1 MAKTTAEV
9 IREIT
14 SNHLLNND
22 GLMFGQSLKGAGWL
36 GGTIPDCEG
45 LVDLPIT
52 DIAGPGFAVGA
63 ALMGIRPIF
72 LVRYQG
78 FLWLNA
84 SPLINYAAKSLSIWN
99 RPCPLFIRAVGM
111 EGDGIGPVAS
121 GCLHS
126 VFMHPPGMKVVAPMT
141 PVEYQDTWNDFCAN
155 ETPVFVSEHRS
166 SYSISQEMPDIIN
179 QKSKITIMAISA
191 ARINALEAIDELV
204 KEGVDCDIFHL
215 VNLKPFKIPD
225 QLISS
230 LNLTKLGIV
239 IDTDF
244 ETCGASQSIAYEL
257 MLKTG
262 AKIHSHGLAD
272 KVSGVSKDT
281 ENLSPSKLEI
291 IDKIKSIIA
300 QNEY

>member
-14 SNHLLNND
+14 SNHLINNK
-22 GLMFGQSLKGAGWL
+22 GLMFGQSLRGAGWL

-63 ALMGIRPIF
+63 ALMNVRPIF

-84 SPLINYAAKSLSIWN
+84 SPIINYAAKSLSIWK

-126 VFMHPPGMKVVAPMT
+126 VFMHPPGLKVVSPMT
-141 PVEYQDTWNDFCAN
+141 PKEYKNIWDDFCSN
-155 ETPVFVSEHRS
+155 DTPVFVSEHRS
-166 SYSISQEMPDIIN
+166 SYSISKEMPDIHN
-179 QKSKITIMAISA
+179 KKSKITVVAISA
-191 ARINALEAIDELV
+191 ARINAIEAIEELG
-204 KEGVDCDIFHL
+204 KEGLNCDLFHL
-215 VNLKPFKIPD
+215 VWLKPFKVSD
-225 QLISS
+225 KLLSS
-230 LNLTKLGIV
+230 LEKTKLGLV

-244 ETCGASQSIAYEL
+244 EICGASQSISYEL

-262 AKIHSHGLAD
+262 AKVHGFGLAD
-272 KVSGVSKDT
+272 KVSGVSKET
-281 ENLSPSKLEI
+281 ENLTPSGSEI
-291 IDKIKSIIA
+291 KEKIKLILQQSKF
-300 QNEY
+300 

>member
-14 SNHLLNND
+14 SNHLINNK
-22 GLMFGQSLKGAGWL
+22 GLMFGQSLRGAGWL

-63 ALMGIRPIF
+63 ALMNVRPIF

-84 SPLINYAAKSLSIWN
+84 SPIINYAAKSLSIWK

-126 VFMHPPGMKVVAPMT
+126 VFMHPPGLKVVSPMT
-141 PVEYQDTWNDFCAN
+141 PKEYKNIWDDFCSN
-155 ETPVFVSEHRS
+155 DTPVFVSEHRS
-166 SYSISQEMPDIIN
+166 SYSISKEMPDIHN
-179 QKSKITIMAISA
+179 KKSKITIVAISA
-191 ARINALEAIDELV
+191 ARINATEAIEELG
-204 KEGVDCDIFHL
+204 KEGLNCDLFHL
-215 VNLKPFKIPD
+215 VCLKPFKVSE
-225 QLISS
+225 QLLSS
-230 LNLTKLGIV
+230 LEKTKLGLV

-244 ETCGASQSIAYEL
+244 ETCGASQSISYEL

-262 AKIHSHGLAD
+262 AKVHGFGLAD
-272 KVSGVSKDT
+272 KVSGVSKET
-281 ENLSPSKLEI
+281 ENLTPSRAEI
-291 IDKIKSIIA
+291 KEKIKLILQHSKF
-300 QNEY
+300 

>member
-14 SNHLLNND
+14 INHLSSNE
-22 GLMFGQSLKGAGWL
+22 GLLFGQSLKGAGWL
-36 GGTIPDCEG
+36 GGTIPNCDG

-63 ALMGIRPIF
+63 ALMGVRPIF

-84 SPLINYAAKSLSIWN
+84 SPIINYAAKSLSIWK

-126 VFMHPPGMKVVAPMT
+126 VFMHPPGLKVVAPMT
-141 PVEYQDTWNDFCAN
+141 PKEYRSVWDDFCN
-155 ETPVFVSEHRS
+155 NDEPVFVSEHRS
-166 SYSISQEMPDIIN
+166 SYSISKEMPDVHN
-179 QKSKITIMAISA
+179 KKPKITIIAISA
-191 ARINALEAIDELV
+191 ARLNAIEAIKELE
-204 KEGVDCDIFHL
+204 KEGLDCNIFHL
-215 VNLKPFKIPD
+215 VWLKPFKPTD
-225 QLISS
+225 KLLRS
-230 LNLTKLGIV
+230 LKTSKLGLV

-262 AKIHSHGLAD
+262 AKIYSFGLAD
-272 KVSGVSKDT
+272 KVSGVSNET
-281 ENLSPSKLEI
+281 ENLTPSKSEI
-291 IDKIKSIIA
+291 VQKIKYILH
-300 QNEY
+300 QR

>member
-14 SNHLLNND
+14 SNHLIANK
-22 GLMFGQSLKGAGWL
+22 GLMFGQSLRGAGWL

-63 ALMGIRPIF
+63 ALMNIRPIF

-84 SPLINYAAKSLSIWN
+84 SPLINYAAKSLNIWK

-141 PVEYQDTWNDFCAN
+141 PKEYQNVWDDFYSNDN
-155 ETPVFVSEHRS
+155 PVFVSEHRS
-166 SYSISQEMPDIIN
+166 SYQISKEMLDITDE
-179 QKSKITIMAISA
+179 KSKITIMAISA
-191 ARINALEAIDELV
+191 ARINALEAIKDLEE
-204 KEGVDCDIFHL
+204 EGIDCDMFHI
-215 VNLKPFKIPD
+215 VNLKPFEISN
-225 QLISS
+225 QLKKS
-230 LNLTKLGIV
+230 LSLTRLGLV

-257 MLKTG
+257 MLATG
-262 AKIHSHGLAD
+262 AKIHGYGLAD
-272 KVSGVSKDT
+272 RVSGVSKNT
-281 ENLSPSKLEI
+281 ENLTPSKFEI
-291 IDKIKSIIA
+291 KEKIKSIIS

>member
-14 SNHLLNND
+14 HNHLTNNN

-63 ALMGIRPIF
+63 ALMNIRPIF

-84 SPLINYAAKSLSIWN
+84 SPIINYASKSLNIWK

-126 VFMHPPGMKVVAPMT
+126 VFMHPPGLKVVAPMT
-141 PVEYQDTWNDFCAN
+141 PKEYQSAWDDFYVN
-155 ETPVFVSEHRS
+155 ETPVFVSEHRI
-166 SYSISQEMPDIIN
+166 SYSISKEMLDTIN
-179 QKSKITIMAISA
+179 QQSKITIMAISA
-191 ARINALEAIDELV
+191 ARINALEAIKDLE
-204 KEGVDCDIFHL
+204 KEGIDCDMFHI
-215 VNLKPFKIPD
+215 VNLKPFEVSN
-225 QLISS
+225 QLAQS
-230 LNLTKLGIV
+230 LSATKLGLV

-257 MLKTG
+257 MLSTG
-262 AKIHSHGLAD
+262 AKIHSYGLAD
-272 KVSGVSKDT
+272 RVSGVSKDT
-281 ENLSPSKLEI
+281 ENLTPSKYEI
-291 IDKIKSIIA
+291 RDKIKFIIS
-300 QNEY
+300 QNEF

>member
-36 GGTIPDCEG
+36 AGTIPDCEG

-84 SPLINYAAKSLSIWN
+84 SPLINYAAKSISIWN

-126 VFMHPPGMKVVAPMT
+126 VFMHPPGMQVVAPMT
-141 PVEYQDTWNDFCAN
+141 PGEYQDTWDNFYAN
-155 ETPVFVSEHRS
+155 ESPVFVSEHRS
-166 SYSISQEMPDIIN
+166 SYSISEEMPDIIN

-191 ARINALEAIDELV
+191 ARLNAIEAIDELV
-204 KEGVDCDIFHL
+204 KEGIDCDIFHI
-215 VNLKPFKIPD
+215 VNLKPFKISD
-225 QLISS
+225 QLICS
-230 LNLTKLGIV
+230 LNSTKLGIV

-262 AKIHSHGLAD
+262 AKIHSHGLVD

-281 ENLSPSKLEI
+281 ENLTPSKLEI
-291 IDKIKSIIA
+291 KDKIKSIID
-300 QNEY
+300 QN

>member
-14 SNHLLNND
+14 SNHLLSNE
-22 GLMFGQSLKGAGWL
+22 GLLFGQSLKGAGWL
-36 GGTIPDCEG
+36 GGTIPDCDG

-84 SPLINYAAKSLSIWN
+84 SPIINYAAKSLSIWK

-111 EGDGIGPVAS
+111 EGNGIGPVAS

-126 VFMHPPGMKVVAPMT
+126 VFMHPPGLKVVSPMT
-141 PVEYQDTWNDFCAN
+141 PKEYKSVWDDFCSN
-155 ETPVFVSEHRS
+155 DTPVFVSEHRS
-166 SYSISQEMPDIIN
+166 SYSISKEMPDIHN
-179 QKSKITIMAISA
+179 KKSKITIVAISA
-191 ARINALEAIDELV
+191 ARINAIEAIEELG
-204 KEGVDCDIFHL
+204 KEGLNCDIFHL
-215 VNLKPFKIPD
+215 VWLKPFKVSD
-225 QLISS
+225 QLLSS
-230 LNLTKLGIV
+230 LEKTKLGLV

-244 ETCGASQSIAYEL
+244 ETCGASQSISYEL

-262 AKIHSHGLAD
+262 AKVHGFGLAD
-272 KVSGVSKDT
+272 KVSGVSKET
-281 ENLSPSKLEI
+281 ENLTPSRSEI
-291 IDKIKSIIA
+291 KEKIKSIL
-300 QNEY
+300 QQSEF

>member
-14 SNHLLNND
+14 SNHLLNNN

-36 GGTIPDCEG
+36 GGTIPNCEG

-63 ALMGIRPIF
+63 ALMNIRPIF

-126 VFMHPPGMKVVAPMT
+126 IFMHPPGMKVVAPMT
-141 PVEYQDTWNDFCAN
+141 PGEYQNVWDDFHSN
-155 ETPVFVSEHRS
+155 ECPVFVSEHRS
-166 SYSISQEMPDIIN
+166 SYSISEEMPDIIN

-191 ARINALEAIDELV
+191 ARLNALEAIDELA
-204 KEGVDCDIFHL
+204 KEGIECDIFHI
-215 VNLKPFKIPD
+215 VNLKPFETSD
-225 QLISS
+225 QLINS
-230 LNLTKLGIV
+230 LNSTKLGLV

-244 ETCGASQSIAYEL
+244 ETCGASQSISYDL

-262 AKIHSHGLAD
+262 AKIYGYGLAD
-272 KVSGVSKDT
+272 KVSGVSKET
-281 ENLSPSKLEI
+281 ENLTPSKFEI
-291 IDKIKSIIA
+291 EDKIKAIIG
-300 QNEY
+300 QNGY

>member
-14 SNHLLNND
+14 SKHLLSNN
-22 GLMFGQSLKGAGWL
+22 GLLFGQSLKGAGWL
-36 GGTIPDCEG
+36 GGTIPDCDG

-84 SPLINYAAKSLSIWN
+84 SPIINYAAKSLSIWK

-126 VFMHPPGMKVVAPMT
+126 VFMHPPGLKVVSPMT
-141 PVEYQDTWNDFCAN
+141 PKEYKNVWDDFCLN
-155 ETPVFVSEHRS
+155 DTPVFVSEHRS
-166 SYSISQEMPDIIN
+166 SYSISKEMPDIHN
-179 QKSKITIMAISA
+179 QKSKITILAISA
-191 ARINALEAIDELV
+191 ARINAIEAIEELE
-204 KEGVDCDIFHL
+204 KEGLNCDVFHL
-215 VNLKPFKIPD
+215 VWLKPFKVPD

-230 LNLTKLGIV
+230 LENTKLGLV

-244 ETCGASQSIAYEL
+244 ETCGASQSISYEL

-262 AKIHSHGLAD
+262 AKVHGFGLAD
-272 KVSGVSKDT
+272 KVSGVSKET
-281 ENLSPSKLEI
+281 ENLTPSRSEI
-291 IDKIKSIIA
+291 KIKIKSIL
-300 QNEY
+300 QQSKL

>member
-1 MAKTTAEV
+1 MEKTTAEV

-14 SNHLLNND
+14 SKHLLSNG
-22 GLMFGQSLKGAGWL
+22 GLLFGQSLKGAGWL
-36 GGTIPDCEG
+36 GGTIPDCDG

-84 SPLINYAAKSLSIWN
+84 SPIINYAAKSLSIWK

-111 EGDGIGPVAS
+111 EGNGIGPVAS

-126 VFMHPPGMKVVAPMT
+126 VFMHPPGLKVVSPMT
-141 PVEYQDTWNDFCAN
+141 PKEYKNIWDDFCSN
-155 ETPVFVSEHRS
+155 DTPVFVSEHRS
-166 SYSISQEMPDIIN
+166 SYSISKEMPDIHNIR
-179 QKSKITIMAISA
+179 SKITIVAISA
-191 ARINALEAIDELV
+191 ARINTIEAIEELG
-204 KEGVDCDIFHL
+204 KEGLNCDLFHL
-215 VNLKPFKIPD
+215 VWLKPFKVSD
-225 QLISS
+225 KLLSS
-230 LNLTKLGIV
+230 LEKTKLGLV

-244 ETCGASQSIAYEL
+244 ETCGASQSISYEL

-262 AKIHSHGLAD
+262 AKVYGFGLAD
-272 KVSGVSKDT
+272 KVSGVSKET
-281 ENLSPSKLEI
+281 ENLTPSKSEI
-291 IDKIKSIIA
+291 KEKIKLIL
-300 QNEY
+300 QQRKL

>member
-14 SNHLLNND
+14 IKHLSKE
-22 GLMFGQSLKGAGWL
+22 GLLFGQSLKGAGWL
-36 GGTIPDCEG
+36 AGTIPDCEG

-63 ALMGIRPIF
+63 ALVGIRPIF
-72 LVRYQG
+72 LVRFQG

-84 SPLINYAAKSLSIWN
+84 SPIINYAAKSLSIWN

-111 EGDGIGPVAS
+111 EGNGIGPVAS

-126 VFMHPPGMKVVAPMT
+126 VFMHPPGLKVVAPMT
-141 PVEYQDTWNDFCAN
+141 PKEYKNVWNDFYSN
-155 ETPVFVSEHRS
+155 DTPVFVSEHRN
-166 SYSISQEMPDIIN
+166 SYSISKEMPDIHN
-179 QKSKITIMAISA
+179 KKSKITILAISA
-191 ARINALEAIDELV
+191 ARINAIEAVEELEN
-204 KEGVDCDIFHL
+204 EGLNCDIFHL
-215 VNLKPFKIPD
+215 VWLKPFKASD
-225 QLISS
+225 KLLSS
-230 LNLTKLGIV
+230 LENTKLGLV

-262 AKIHSHGLAD
+262 AKVYGFGLAD
-272 KVSGVSKDT
+272 KVSGVSKET
-281 ENLSPSKLEI
+281 ENLTPSGSEI
-291 IDKIKSIIA
+291 KEKIKSIL
-300 QNEY
+300 QQSEF

>member
-14 SNHLLNND
+14 SNHLINNK
-22 GLMFGQSLKGAGWL
+22 GLMFGQSLRGAGWL
-36 GGTIPDCEG
+36 GGTIPDCDG

-63 ALMGIRPIF
+63 ALMNVRPIF

-84 SPLINYAAKSLSIWN
+84 SPIINYAAKSLSIWK

-126 VFMHPPGMKVVAPMT
+126 VFMHPPGLRVVSPMT
-141 PVEYQDTWNDFCAN
+141 PKEYKSIWDDFCSN
-155 ETPVFVSEHRS
+155 DTPVFVSEHRS
-166 SYSISQEMPDIIN
+166 SYSISQEMPDIHN
-179 QKSKITIMAISA
+179 KKSKITIIAISA
-191 ARINALEAIDELV
+191 ARINATEAIEELE
-204 KEGVDCDIFHL
+204 KEGLNCDIFHL
-215 VNLKPFKIPD
+215 VWLKPFKVSD
-225 QLISS
+225 QLLSS
-230 LNLTKLGIV
+230 LENTKLGLV

-244 ETCGASQSIAYEL
+244 EICGASQSISYEL

-262 AKIHSHGLAD
+262 AKVHGFGLAD
-272 KVSGVSKDT
+272 KVSGVSKET
-281 ENLSPSKLEI
+281 ENLTPSKSEI
-291 IDKIKSIIA
+291 KEKIKSIL
-300 QNEY
+300 QHRKF